1 MEFSDLDLDKGVL
14 DALEYMHYG
23 QCTPVQEKAIPPV
36 LDGDDVIAVAQ
47 TGTGKTAAYLLP
59 ILSNLNRYR
68 YPTDAVNCV
77 IMAPTRELAQQIDQ
91 QMQGFSYFVDASSVA
106 IYGGGEGQDF
116 AIQARGLKEGADVV
130 IATPGR
136 LLSHINLGYVDLSQ
150 VAFFVLDEAD
160 RMLDM
165 GFYDDIMTIAKLLP
179 NDCQKI
185 LYSATMPP
193 KTQKLAEAIM
203 WNPVMVKIA
212 ISKPAEKI
220 HQQACI
226 CHEPQKVHML
236 IRYLKRFFGGGGAP
250 ADRTALKEG
259 ENHSQDY
266 LFDGFVKEDLLK
278 NPERRIVIFVSRKV
292 NVKDVVLHLRKKGFQ
307 VAAMHSDLEQK
318 EREEVMNA
326 FRAGRTNIIVATDIV
341 SRGIDITGI
350 ELVINYDMPH
360 DPEDYV
366 HRIGRTARADRDG
379 ESLTLVNC
387 NDRRELQKFAALER
401 FLEKKMDRIAVP
413 EDLGGCNV
421 EPSAEHEGRGPR
433 RGHSGR
439 GGRNGHAGHSTRSAH
454 SGHSSHAGQSDPSQT
469 ANTPTPNDTQ
479 KPRRNSSH
487 RHRGNNHRNGS
498 TSSPSANDLPSA

>member
-1 MEFSDLDLDKGVL
+1 MKFSELDLDEGVM
-14 DALEYMHYG
+14 DALDFMHYG
-23 QCTPVQEKAIPPV
+23 ECTPVQEKAIPPV
-36 LDGDDVIAVAQ
+36 LAGDDVIAVAQ

-68 YPTDAVNCV
+68 YPTDAINCV

-106 IYGGGEGQDF
+106 VYGGGEGQDF
-116 AIQARGLKEGADVV
+116 ALQARGLKEGADVV

-165 GFYDDIMTIAKLLP
+165 GFYDDIMNIAKLLP
-179 NDCQKI
+179 QDCQKI

-220 HQQACI
+220 HQQCCI

-236 IRYLKRFFGGGGAP
+236 IRYLKRFFGG
-250 ADRTALKEG
+250 RE
-259 ENHSQDY
+259 
-266 LFDGFVKEDLLK
+266 DGFVKDELLQ
-278 NPERRIVIFVSRKV
+278 NPDKRVVVFVSRKV
-292 NVKDVVLHLRKKGFQ
+292 NVKDVVLSLRKKGFH

-387 NDRRELQKFAALER
+387 NDRREMQKFAALER
-401 FLEKKMDRIAVP
+401 FIEKQMDRIPVP
-413 EDLGGCNV
+413 EELGGCNISELPKT
-421 EPSAEHEGRGPR
+421 EPSTNRKKHNRNESNK
-433 RGHSGR
+433 HSHNGNR
-439 GGRNGHAGHSTRSAH
+439 RNGGNRRKPAH
-454 SGHSSHAGQSDPSQT
+454 
-469 ANTPTPNDTQ
+469 
-479 KPRRNSSH
+479 
-487 RHRGNNHRNGS
+487 GNGD
-498 TSSPSANDLPSA
+498 SSPSASQAPDNSPT

>member
-1 MEFSDLDLDKGVL
+1 MKFTDLDLDDGVL

-23 QCTPVQEKAIPPV
+23 DCTPVQEKAIPPV
-36 LDGDDVIAVAQ
+36 LAGEDVIAVAQ

-68 YPTDAVNCV
+68 YPEDAINCV

-106 IYGGGEGQDF
+106 IYGGGEGRDF
-116 AIQARGLKEGADVV
+116 DVQKKGLVHGADVV

-136 LLSHINLGYVDLSQ
+136 LLSHLNLGYVDLSK

-165 GFYDDIMTIAKLLP
+165 GFYDDIMQIAKCLP
-179 NDCQKI
+179 QDCQKI

-203 WNPVMVKIA
+203 YKPVMVKIA

-226 CHEPQKVHML
+226 CHEPQKIHML
-236 IRYLKRFFGGGGAP
+236 IRFLKKFFGG
-250 ADRTALKEG
+250 KE
-259 ENHSQDY
+259 
-266 LFDGFVKEDLLK
+266 DGFVKDELLQ
-278 NPERRIVIFVSRKV
+278 NPDKRVVIFVSRKL

-326 FRAGRTNIIVATDIV
+326 FKAGRTNVLVATDIV
-341 SRGIDITGI
+341 SRGIDINGI
-350 ELVINYDMPH
+350 ELVINFDLPH

-379 ESLTLVNC
+379 ESLTFVNC
-387 NDRRELQKFAALER
+387 NDRIQMRKFR
-401 FLEKKMDRIAVP
+401 DLEKFIEKQMDRIPVP
-413 EDLGGCNV
+413 EELGGCEYKENTKSNDK
-421 EPSAEHEGRGPR
+421 PQHKD
-433 RGHSGR
+433 
-439 GGRNGHAGHSTRSAH
+439 ST
-454 SGHSSHAGQSDPSQT
+454 
-469 ANTPTPNDTQ
+469 
-479 KPRRNSSH
+479 KPRRNH
-487 RHRGNNHRNGS
+487 RTDGGTRRHAGRRNAKGS
-498 TSSPSANDLPSA
+498 TGTTPAPDGMPA

>member
-1 MEFSDLDLDKGVL
+1 MKFTDLDLDDGVL

-23 QCTPVQEKAIPPV
+23 ECTPVQEKAIPPV
-36 LDGDDVIAVAQ
+36 LAGDDVIAVAQ

-68 YPTDAVNCV
+68 YPEDAINCV

-106 IYGGGEGQDF
+106 IYGGGEGRDF
-116 AIQARGLKEGADVV
+116 DVQKKGLVHGADVV

-136 LLSHINLGYVDLSQ
+136 LLSHLNLGYVDLSK

-165 GFYDDIMTIAKLLP
+165 GFYDDIMQIAKCLP
-179 NDCQKI
+179 QDCQKI

-203 WNPVMVKIA
+203 YKPVMVKIA

-226 CHEPQKVHML
+226 CYEPQKIHML
-236 IRYLKRFFGGGGAP
+236 IRFLKKFFGGGRGVAGGRAP
-250 ADRTALKEG
+250 LNEG
-259 ENHSQDY
+259 EKKSSDY
-266 LFDGFVKEDLLK
+266 LYDGFVKDELLQ
-278 NPERRIVIFVSRKV
+278 NPDKRVVIFVSRKL

-326 FRAGRTNIIVATDIV
+326 FKAGRTNVLVATDIV

-350 ELVINYDMPH
+350 ELVINFDLPH

-379 ESLTLVNC
+379 ESLTFVNC
-387 NDRRELQKFAALER
+387 SDRIQMRKFR
-401 FLEKKMDRIAVP
+401 DLEKFIEKQMDRIPVP
-413 EDLGGCNV
+413 EELGGCEYKEKTKNNDN
-421 EPSAEHEGRGPR
+421 PQHKDSA
-433 RGHSGR
+433 
-439 GGRNGHAGHSTRSAH
+439 
-454 SGHSSHAGQSDPSQT
+454 
-469 ANTPTPNDTQ
+469 
-479 KPRRNSSH
+479 KPRRNH
-487 RHRGNNHRNGS
+487 RADGGARRHAGRRNAKGS
-498 TSSPSANDLPSA
+498 ASTTPATDGTPA

>member
-1 MEFSDLDLDKGVL
+1 MKFSELDLDEGIM

-23 QCTPVQEKAIPPV
+23 ECTPVQEQAIPPV
-36 LDGDDVIAVAQ
+36 LAGDDVIAVAQ

-68 YPTDAVNCV
+68 YPADAINCV

-106 IYGGGEGQDF
+106 VYGGGEGTEF
-116 AIQARGLKEGADVV
+116 AAQARGLKEGADVV

-136 LLSHINLGYVDLSQ
+136 LISHINLGYVDLSQ

-165 GFYDDIMTIAKLLP
+165 GFYDDIMSIAKLLP
-179 NDCQKI
+179 NDCQKV

-203 WNPVMVKIA
+203 YKPVMVKIA

-220 HQQACI
+220 HQQCCI
-226 CHEPQKVHML
+226 CHEPQKIHML
-236 IRYLKRFFGGGGAP
+236 IRYLKKFYGG
-250 ADRTALKEG
+250 KE
-259 ENHSQDY
+259 
-266 LFDGFVKEDLLK
+266 DGFVKDELLR
-278 NPERRIVIFVSRKV
+278 NPDKRVLVFVSRKV
-292 NVKDVVLHLRKKGFQ
+292 NVKDVVLSLRKKGFM

-318 EREEVMNA
+318 DREEVMNA
-326 FRAGRTNIIVATDIV
+326 FRAGRVNVIVATDIV
-341 SRGIDITGI
+341 SRGIDINGI

-379 ESLTLVNC
+379 ESLLLVNC
-387 NDRRELQKFAALER
+387 NDRREMQKFAALER
-401 FLEKKMDRIAVP
+401 FVEKHLDRIEVP
-413 EDLGGCNV
+413 QELGGC
-421 EPSAEHEGRGPR
+421 SADIHETPKPRPKRDENKKHAPKRATGTHKHGAHGPR
-433 RGHSGR
+433 KSRTDNVADGSASTTPAP
-439 GGRNGHAGHSTRSAH
+439 AGEAS
-454 SGHSSHAGQSDPSQT
+454 
-469 ANTPTPNDTQ
+469 
-479 KPRRNSSH
+479 
-487 RHRGNNHRNGS
+487 
-498 TSSPSANDLPSA
+498 